1 MKRTRRPFLSLAS
14 CVLLPVTAVLVFE
27 PADEVAPAPL
37 ASTAELAVATERV
50 EDSEFTVDRFFI
62 GQGGT
67 LAAACDKLGL
77 EPEIRRVVLETAE
90 RHLDLRRL
98 SPRSGVAV
106 RRDAGGR
113 PVSLSLRSSP
123 DRFLRITLPS
133 ERHAPRAELL
143 PLAVQTRVQTT
154 GGVVSSSVAQALGHT
169 AHSHTLTQAYADIFQ
184 WDVDLL
190 VDPRPGD
197 EDRLVYEV
205 QTLGAVPADLPR
217 FGDAATEPG
226 EFFAL
231 GRILAATYRG
241 SMADASAFWVDDGGS
256 WGNYYDDGGRP
267 LRKSFLRS
275 PLNYRRISSGFST
288 ARRNP
293 VTRKVVPHHGVA
305 FAAAPG
311 TPLTATADG
320 RVISVGWD
328 GALGQAVRLRHGSE
342 YVTIYGHMKGF
353 ARGIEAGVEVL
364 QGQVIGYVGST
375 GRATGPHLH
384 YTVLQHGRPI
394 NPMTIKNPSV
404 DPLDPRFLPRLAE
417 SRRRYT
423 PVLDAIVAERR
434 VDVATKQTAPGEAT
448 ILTGS

>member
-190 VDPRPGD
+190 VDR
-197 EDRLVYEV
+197 DRAMKSGWSTKSKPSAPY
-205 QTLGAVPADLPR
+205 PP
-217 FGDAATEPG
+217 
-226 EFFAL
+226 
-231 GRILAATYRG
+231 IYR
-241 SMADASAFWVDDGGS
+241 ASAT
-256 WGNYYDDGGRP
+256 P
-267 LRKSFLRS
+267 
-275 PLNYRRISSGFST
+275 
-288 ARRNP
+288 RRNRENSSRSAVFSP
-293 VTRKVVPHHGVA
+293 PPTADRWPTRPRSGSTTAVRGA
-305 FAAAPG
+305 TTTTTAAA
-311 TPLTATADG
+311 
-320 RVISVGWD
+320 RC
-328 GALGQAVRLRHGSE
+328 
-342 YVTIYGHMKGF
+342 
-353 ARGIEAGVEVL
+353 ARA
-364 QGQVIGYVGST
+364 SCAA
-375 GRATGPHLH
+375 R
-384 YTVLQHGRPI
+384 
-394 NPMTIKNPSV
+394 
-404 DPLDPRFLPRLAE
+404 
-417 SRRRYT
+417 
-423 PVLDAIVAERR
+423 
-434 VDVATKQTAPGEAT
+434 
-448 ILTGS
+448 